1 VRRRVAAQH
10 GLRRRSGL
18 HPGLVTVVQ
27 RFRADAG
34 LFVHLH
40 LLVADGAWRQH
51 ADGHVE
57 FLPLRSLTD
66 DDLHAVLAAVHDDL
80 VAADLDETADVDPS
94 LHATAQLS
102 LSTDVPAEP
111 RVLEP
116 RLCVEAFD
124 MNLHAASCVDGRD
137 RKRLERVARYLLR
150 PAFALDAI
158 TATDDG
164 RVRLCIGRRGRVV
177 TMTPHQLLAKLA
189 ALVPPPKV
197 HLVRYHGVF
206 ANRHRLRA
214 AVAPR
219 PSTAAVP
226 PHQLA
231 LLGPDGRPAW
241 NARPVEDADIDIV
254 TDVPRWRRLSWARLL
269 ARVFATDVTTCPCGG
284 RLRPLGAVLTP
295 EDIAAHLHGA
305 RAPPRPAP
313 AGQLSLLP

>member
-1 VRRRVAAQH
+1 V
-10 GLRRRSGL
+10 
-18 HPGLVTVVQ
+18 
-27 RFRADAG
+27 

-51 ADGHVE
+51 PDGRVE

-66 DDLHAVLAAVHDDL
+66 DDLHAVLASVHDDL
-80 VAADLDETADVDPS
+80 VAADLDDPADVDPS

-102 LSTDVPAEP
+102 LSTAVPSEP
-111 RVLEP
+111 RLLEP

-164 RVRLCIGRRGRVV
+164 RVRLCIGRRGRAV

-214 AVAPR
+214 AIAP
-219 PSTAAVP
+219 TP
-226 PHQLA
+226 PTPAESPPRQLA
-231 LLGPDGRPAW
+231 LLRSDGRPAW
-241 NARPVEDADIDIV
+241 TARAVEDAD
-254 TDVPRWRRLSWARLL
+254 TEPPSDVPRWRRLSWARLL
-269 ARVFATDVTTCPCGG
+269 ARVFTTAIKCTRPRRRGASG
-284 RLRPLGAVLTP
+284 LDHASVPPVAQPYLRSC
-295 EDIAAHLHGA
+295 
-305 RAPPRPAP
+305 R
-313 AGQLSLLP
+313 

>member
-1 VRRRVAAQH
+1 VAQH
-10 GLRRRSGL
+10 GLRRRGDL

-34 LFVHLH
+34 LYVHLH
-40 LLVADGAWRQH
+40 VLVADGVWRPH
-51 ADGHVE
+51 PDGHVE

-66 DDLHAVLAAVHDDL
+66 GDLHAVLSAVHADL
-80 VAADLDETADVDPS
+80 VAADLDDVADVDPS
-94 LHATAQLS
+94 LRATAQLS
-102 LSTDVPAEP
+102 LSTAVPSEP

-164 RVRLCIGRRGRVV
+164 RVRLCIGRRGRAV
-177 TMTPHQLLAKLA
+177 TMTPHQLLAKLV

-197 HLVRYHGVF
+197 HLVRYGGVF

-214 AVAPR
+214 AVAPTPPTPAESR
-219 PSTAAVP
+219 

-231 LLGPDGRPAW
+231 LLAPNGRPAW
-241 NARPVEDADIDIV
+241 TTRAVDDADTELPSDA
-254 TDVPRWRRLSWARLL
+254 PRHRRLSWARLL
-269 ARVFATDVTTCPCGG
+269 ARVFSTDVTTCPCGG
-284 RLRPLGAVLTP
+284 RLKPLGAVLTP

-305 RAPPRPAP
+305 RAPPRPTP